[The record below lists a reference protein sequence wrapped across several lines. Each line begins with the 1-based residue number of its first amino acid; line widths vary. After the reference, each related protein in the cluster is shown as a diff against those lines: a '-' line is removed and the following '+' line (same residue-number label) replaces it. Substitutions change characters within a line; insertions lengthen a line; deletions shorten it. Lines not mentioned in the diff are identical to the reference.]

1 MGGHAGVGQLLPVI
15 AIDGLRG
22 QALLFAEVVG
32 EDPGARALL
41 PVHKAQAG
49 PGNIGKF
56 FDAQGVALLQH
67 QALLAAYA
75 AQQLHAPLGE
85 VFLDKGGV
93 VFSRLRVQQVAAGG
107 MGLAPADGH
116 DAPHGTHMGGAHV
129 HAAVLQMHQVCQL
142 VQQRVVAADDHQGV
156 FQLVLPA
163 QKPHLHLFPGLIAL
177 HSLWDGEDAVGLH
190 KAGDHA
196 AAPAQGGGHQLI
208 PHIAHPYPDK
218 FLVLQARNHRPGQGG
233 HGRGCRG
240 GAGFQP
246 VFDQGL

>member
-1 MGGHAGVGQLLPVI
+1 M
-15 AIDGLRG
+15 
-22 QALLFAEVVG
+22 
-32 EDPGARALL
+32 
-41 PVHKAQAG
+41 
-49 PGNIGKF
+49 
-56 FDAQGVALLQH
+56 QH

-107 MGLAPADGH
+107 MGLAPANGH
-116 DAPHGTHMGGAHV
+116 NPAHGANVGGAHI

-142 VQQRVVAADDHQGV
+142 VQQRVVAADDHQRV

-163 QKPHLHLFPGLIAL
+163 QKPHRHLLPGLIAL
-177 HSLWDGEDAVGLH
+177 HPLGDGEDPVGLH
-190 KAGDHA
+190 EAGDHA
-196 AAPAQGGGHQLI
+196 AAPAQGGGHQLVA
-208 PHIAHPYPDK
+208 HIAHPYPDK
-218 FLVLQARNHRPGQGG
+218 LLVFQARDHRPGQGG
-233 HGRGCRG
+233 QGRGRGG